1 MLAVVLMLDIV
12 DCSPVNEL
20 KPDDWV
26 VPMVTANPAELAC
39 IAGELDLD
47 TPEAKIEGEALLRLV
62 TEGEFLGPGELMVAE
77 DEEWWR
83 PAVADGE
90 FLMPGE
96 LIVTDGE
103 WRIPAEG
110 EERMA
115 GEVTR
120 LGRQCLTES
129 EPDWES
135 LLLLGEPG
143 EDTIT
148 WRGLRPTWAADGP
161 TRGDSGR

>member
-1 MLAVVLMLDIV
+1 
-12 DCSPVNEL
+12 
-20 KPDDWV
+20 
-26 VPMVTANPAELAC
+26 MVTAIPAELAC

-47 TPEAKIEGEALLRLV
+47 ARIEGDALLRLL
-62 TEGEFLGPGELMVAE
+62 TEGEFLGPGELIVAE
-77 DEEWWR
+77 DGELCR
-83 PAVADGE
+83 PAVAEGE
-90 FLMPGE
+90 FLTPGE

-110 EERMA
+110 EERIA
-115 GEVTR
+115 GDVTR

-129 EPDWES
+129 DPDWES

-148 WRGLRPTWAADGP
+148 WRGLRPAGAAEGP